1 MYMGRASVG
10 ESLRRQAGDK
20 LLTGAALARSD
31 NVSCAKGGYA
41 SECGNVKLYSV
52 GRLLS
57 SLVLSDKMLL
67 RYTIRVDWSGT
78 IAGGPI
84 IRRA

>member
-20 LLTGAALARSD
+20 LLTGAALACSD

-67 RYTIRVDWSGT
+67 RYTIRVDW
-78 IAGGPI
+78 
-84 IRRA
+84 